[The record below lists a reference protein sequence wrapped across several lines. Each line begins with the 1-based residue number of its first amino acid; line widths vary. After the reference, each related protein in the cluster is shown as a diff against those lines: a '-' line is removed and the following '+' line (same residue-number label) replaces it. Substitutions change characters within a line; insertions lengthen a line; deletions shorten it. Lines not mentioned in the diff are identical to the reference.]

1 MILSQETSIVLNLT
15 AAFAAFPTLE
25 TERLVLRAPQPDD
38 ATSVFRIMSNPLV
51 TRYFGTLPMTQMEEA
66 TEKIEG
72 WTSAFREQCGIRW
85 AVTQRASGAYLGSC
99 GFWRLI
105 TRHFRAE
112 IGYELDPAA
121 WGQGIMPEAAAS
133 MVEFGFTVL
142 GLHTIEAQIHPE
154 NTGSQRVLQK
164 LGFVQEGYFR
174 ENYYE
179 PAAQCFTDSAVFSLL
194 HADWSGNDQS
204 ATSN

>member
-1 MILSQETSIVLNLT
+1 MLNLT
-15 AAFAAFPTLE
+15 TAFVTFPTLE
-25 TERLVLRAPQPDD
+25 TERLILRAPQPDD

-51 TRYFGTLPMTQMEEA
+51 TRYFGKAPMTQTEEA
-66 TEKIEG
+66 DEKIEG
-72 WTSAFREQCGIRW
+72 WAGEFREQRGIRW
-85 AVTQRASGAYLGSC
+85 AITQRASGAYLGSC

-105 TRHFRAE
+105 KAHFRAE

-133 MVEFGFTVL
+133 MLEFGFTVL
-142 GLHTIEAQIHPE
+142 GFHTIEAQIHPE
-154 NTGSQRVLQK
+154 NIGSQRVLEK

-179 PAAQCFTDSAVFSLL
+179 PAAQRFTDSAVFSLL
-194 HADWSGNDQS
+194 YADWLTKAHS
-204 ATSN
+204 AASN